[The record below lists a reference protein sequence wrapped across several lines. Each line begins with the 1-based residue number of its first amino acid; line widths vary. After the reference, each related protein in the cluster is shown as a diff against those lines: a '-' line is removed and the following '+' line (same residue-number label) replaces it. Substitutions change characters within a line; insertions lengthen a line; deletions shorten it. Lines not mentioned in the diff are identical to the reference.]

1 MEKESQIKE
10 IFDYY
15 EKQRDRS
22 EQSVI
27 LELLRELQEVN
38 GCLTPKLGAQAAKV
52 CGVQESLIQILIRR
66 CPTLKETAYTH
77 EIIVCTGERC
87 SRKQGADILRAVQEE
102 LKAGKDGLSADKK
115 VLIRTRCCM
124 KRCASGPNMD
134 IDGREYTKL
143 TPEKARE
150 LVWEL

>member
-1 MEKESQIKE
+1 MENEAQIKE

-22 EQSVI
+22 DQAVI
-27 LELLRELQEVN
+27 LELLRELQDVN
-38 GCLTPKLGAQAAKV
+38 GCLTPRLKARAAEV

-66 CPTLKETAYTH
+66 CPTLRETAYTH

-87 SRKQGADILRAVQEE
+87 ARKQGADILKAVQEE
-102 LKAGKDGLSADKK
+102 LRAGKDGLSADKK

-124 KRCASGPNMD
+124 KRCAAGPNMN
-134 IDGREYTKL
+134 IDGREYTRL
-143 TPEKARE
+143 TPDRARE
-150 LVWEL
+150 LVREL